1 MKVKDIMIKNPT
13 VVPPQTPIHE
23 IDKIFQKT
31 KFWSIYI
38 GDKNSFIGVV
48 TRRDIRNLAGSYPLS
63 TPAHAIMSKGVISI
77 DENAD
82 IEDARQLLSSRKIN
96 GIAVTRNGK
105 HVGIVTRY
113 DIKTKCRVRN
123 NRMFEWL
130 PALAIGAI
138 LLIIGTGLLV
148 LIFSFAQSAGPQVQ
162 SGANTLIAQGQDLI
176 KPIPIP
182 KINTDSGIFPSPTI
196 DSTELEKRV
205 HELINQQRTSNGLSE
220 LSFDSSLAA
229 IARGHS
235 QDMAKNNFFEHV
247 NLQGLSPADR
257 GNQQGYPCRKDYGSY
272 YTFGISENIFKT
284 HHDTTYNGITVN
296 DFESI
301 EVIAQKTVN
310 GWMNSPGHRKNILT
324 STFDREAIGVGIASD
339 DTVYITEN
347 FC

>member
-1 MKVKDIMIKNPT
+1 VKVKEIMNKNP
-13 VVPPQTPIHE
+13 VIVLPDTPIHE
-23 IDKIFQKT
+23 LEKIFQRN

-48 TRRDIRNLAGSYPLS
+48 TRKDIQNRAGSYPLT
-63 TPAHAIMSKGVISI
+63 TPVRSIMSNGVISI

-82 IEDARQLLSSRKIN
+82 IEDAQRLLSSKKIN

-113 DIKTKCRVRN
+113 DIKTKSNVRGT
-123 NRMFEWL
+123 RFIEGFSV
-130 PALAIGAI
+130 LAIAI
-138 LLIIGTGLLV
+138 LLLSIGTGLLFV
-148 LIFSFAQSAGPQVQ
+148 FFSFAQSAGPQVQ
-162 SGANTLIAQGQDLI
+162 HEVNSYMTQGQDILKSI
-176 KPIPIP
+176 QIPE
-182 KINTDSGIFPSPTI
+182 INTDSEVFPAPTI
-196 DSTELEKRV
+196 DNSKLEQRI
-205 HELINQQRTSNGLSE
+205 HELINQQRKINGLST
-220 LSFDSSLAA
+220 LSFDSKLAT

-235 QDMAKNNFFEHV
+235 SDMAKNSYFSHI
-247 NLQGLSPADR
+247 NLQGQDAIAR

-272 YTFGISENIFKT
+272 YTYGISENIFNT

-301 EVIAQKTVN
+301 EVMAQKTVN

-324 STFDREAIGVGIASD
+324 TTFDREGIGVGISSD
-339 DTVYITEN
+339 CTVYITEN

>member
-1 MKVKDIMIKNPT
+1 MNKNPI
-13 VVPPQTPIHE
+13 VVPPNTPIHDIE
-23 IDKIFQKT
+23 KIFQRT

-38 GDKNSFIGVV
+38 GDKNSFVGVV
-48 TRRDIRNLAGSYPLS
+48 TRKDMRNLSKSFPLS
-63 TPAHAIMSKGVISI
+63 SPVHAIMSRGVISI
-77 DENAD
+77 DENASV
-82 IEDARQLLSSRKIN
+82 EDAQRIISSRKIN

-113 DIKTKCRVRN
+113 DIKTKSKVRN
-123 NRMFEWL
+123 NRIFEWFS
-130 PALAIGAI
+130 ALTIGAI

-162 SGANTLIAQGQDLI
+162 SRGNTLIAQGQDIL
-176 KPIPIP
+176 KPIQIP
-182 KINTDSGIFPSPTI
+182 KINIDSGSFPTPTI
-196 DSTELEKRV
+196 DSSKLEQRI
-205 HELINQQRTSNGLSE
+205 HELINQQRNSNGLSS
-220 LSFDSSLAA
+220 LSFDSSLAV

-235 QDMAKNNFFEHV
+235 QDMAKNNYFSHI
-247 NLQGLSPADR
+247 NLQGQGAIAR

-272 YTFGISENIFKT
+272 YTYGISENIFNT

-301 EVIAQKTVN
+301 EVMAQKTVN

-324 STFDREAIGVGIASD
+324 STFDREGIGIGIASD
-339 DTVYITEN
+339 NTVYITEN